1 MGNLFSPI
9 GSTGRQ
15 DRQDSQEDIQRV
27 QINRDGTEKEIFS
40 RLIYV
45 KRFDSLYFLIAI
57 YLLFNR
63 IVRSYTLIV
72 VHRVYLRILYNILS
86 VVQEEH

>member
-72 VHRVYLRILYNILS
+72 VHGVYLRILNNILS